1 MNGIRLQ
8 KISKILLCFLL
19 LSLVLPLYSGCGTQP
34 QEKSFFAMDTLV
46 TLRIYGK
53 DAKEAMDSAVALV
66 LDFEKRY
73 DVRDQ
78 DSEVAKINAQAGNW
92 VAVSEDTVAQIQ
104 MVKALSSELPQ
115 TFSLSLYPVSQLWGF
130 GTDQPTVPTPEA
142 LQATLLRVDDANIE
156 VDPQQNRVRIPK
168 GMALDFGGIAK
179 GYLGQKLSEQMQAY
193 QIDAAYLSLGG
204 NVQLCG
210 KKPEDTPWRIGLADP
225 LDSGKTVGVFTVDA
239 CAIVTSGNYQ
249 RNFTKDGQTY
259 HHILDPKT
267 GMPADTGCA
276 SVTVICENG
285 AEADLLSTAFFV
297 AGYENM
303 VKYWRSHAGIE
314 FVWIGTDGEIRVSE
328 GIATAFV
335 PQDAAVQ
342 MAVEVRQ
349 NA

>member
-1 MNGIRLQ
+1 M
-8 KISKILLCFLL
+8 
-19 LSLVLPLYSGCGTQP
+19 
-34 QEKSFFAMDTLV
+34 
-46 TLRIYGK
+46 
-53 DAKEAMDSAVALV
+53 
-66 LDFEKRY
+66 
-73 DVRDQ
+73 
-78 DSEVAKINAQAGNW
+78 AKINAQAGNW
-92 VAVSEDTVAQIQ
+92 VAVSEDTVVQIQ

-115 TFSLSLYPVSQLWGF
+115 GFSLSLYPVSQLWGF
-130 GTDQPTVPTPEA
+130 GTEKPTVPTPEA
-142 LQATLLRVDDANIE
+142 LQVALLQVDDTKIE

-179 GYLGQKLSEQMQAY
+179 GYLGQKLSEQMQEY

-210 KKPEDTPWRIGLADP
+210 RKPEDAPWRIGLADP
-225 LDSGKTVGVFTVDA
+225 LAPGETVGVFTVDA

-259 HHILDPKT
+259 HHILDPNT

-297 AGYENM
+297 VGYEKM
-303 VKYWRSHAGIE
+303 VEYWQSHGDME

-335 PQDAAVQ
+335 PEDATVPLT
-342 MAVEVRQ
+342 VEVRQ
-349 NA
+349 SA